1 MHPPRVPPPL
11 CYPPVSPAELSH
23 PQLFRP
29 HISGGGRGDH
39 AAVGP
44 PGGSRPAVPPPPP
57 SSHGPREETGRGERG
72 GNTTSWPWGNNGA
85 GGGGR
90 LLITPPPPVIIP
102 GPSGLGLP
110 VLRHPPL
117 PPLPRR
123 AGGPGW
129 GAVEGGALPASGRRA
144 EPHVAPADVTA
155 GWCFLLFLLSR
166 SPRPG
171 RGSGQR
177 YGTADGKCERGV
189 RPGVSPTR
197 FRKPE
202 RGHGPPSPPSAPCWR
217 LDRPLDSWGG
227 GGWGGAAPTRGGRET
242 TVLCAPMGAEL
253 QMGARP
259 GNGSRAPT
267 AQRMHSTGSCLS
279 FPGCS
284 PPHPTAVPPPPPH
297 CWVILERCCLCHAGG
312 WGGPICTHCV
322 GKSTPPPTP
331 GPVQSCRVPA

>member
-1 MHPPRVPPPL
+1 M
-11 CYPPVSPAELSH
+11 
-23 PQLFRP
+23 
-29 HISGGGRGDH
+29 
-39 AAVGP
+39 
-44 PGGSRPAVPPPPP
+44 
-57 SSHGPREETGRGERG
+57 
-72 GNTTSWPWGNNGA
+72 
-85 GGGGR
+85 
-90 LLITPPPPVIIP
+90 
-102 GPSGLGLP
+102 
-110 VLRHPPL
+110 
-117 PPLPRR
+117 
-123 AGGPGW
+123 
-129 GAVEGGALPASGRRA
+129 
-144 EPHVAPADVTA
+144 APADVTA

-227 GGWGGAAPTRGGRET
+227 GGWGGAAPTRGGRKT
-242 TVLCAPMGAEL
+242 TALCAPMGAEL

-284 PPHPTAVPPPPPH
+284 PPHPTAVPPPPPPH

-322 GKSTPPPTP
+322 GKSTPPPPRAPCSRAECPLNPPAVVCTAKCCPDGFLPADPRGGPAQTAPRRRAGCRHSCNVMARCCAHTHTHTHTHTWGCAQMCCVQPRVAVP
-331 GPVQSCRVPA
+331 GAGMRWWAASGAGGTMSSSPHPAPPPLLHHPP